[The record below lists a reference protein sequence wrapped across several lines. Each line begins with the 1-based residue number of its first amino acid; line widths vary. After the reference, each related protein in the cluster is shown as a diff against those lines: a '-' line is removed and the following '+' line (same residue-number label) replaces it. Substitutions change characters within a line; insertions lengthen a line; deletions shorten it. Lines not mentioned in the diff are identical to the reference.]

1 MPRLFFVSFLVGIGV
16 TIFAYFLFKESLTQV
31 KPDDQVNNYAN
42 LVCEMWEVIRYRW
55 FSFGPESYLH
65 ITCIVGAALMVVAY
79 LIVYTSWDTMIQE
92 GEREKC

>member
-31 KPDDQVNNYAN
+31 KRDDQVNNYAN

-55 FSFGPESYLH
+55 FSFGPKSYLH
-65 ITCIVGAALMVVAY
+65 ITCIVGSALMVVAY

-92 GEREKC
+92 GERDKC

>member
-55 FSFGPESYLH
+55 FSFGPKSYLH
-65 ITCIVGAALMVVAY
+65 ITCGCCAY
-79 LIVYTSWDTMIQE
+79 GSCLFDRIHKLGYDDS
-92 GEREKC
+92 GRGKR